1 MFKFL
6 TPDGA
11 TYFNDEPFVYNLPRR
26 DEKWTRTEHPDPLT
40 GPDGE
45 PCGPGGLHLMKR
57 LDARYAPRNWWP
69 WWARPAGVVLGEDN
83 EKARTTA
90 VDLRRIN
97 RAVFHRALK
106 PPFNWG
112 RGADLY
118 GADLRGADLGGADL
132 GGADLGGAYLRGADL
147 GGAYLRGADLR
158 DADLG
163 GANLGDADLGDAD
176 LRGADLGGAYL
187 RGAYLGGADLGG
199 ADLRDADLR
208 DACLGG
214 ACLGG
219 ARWNEFTRWP
229 AGFTPPEAQ

>member
-112 RGADLY
+112 RGAYLRGADLR
-118 GADLRGADLGGADL
+118 GADLRGADLG
-132 GGADLGGAYLRGADL
+132 
-147 GGAYLRGADLR
+147 
-158 DADLG
+158 
-163 GANLGDADLGDAD
+163 
-176 LRGADLGGAYL
+176 GADLGGAYL

-199 ADLRDADLR
+199 ANLGDADLRDADLR